1 MLLACHSMNFI
12 AGATGY
18 KRQTTLARHATA
30 TATRHLHDPSA
41 RDEFYGQPMNVAK
54 YLVDLH
60 DANAPFDFCGGMMFQ
75 LVLSNKLREHLA
87 LVAQGAGEQ
96 PMVFDSFKPRM
107 FMTPGYSQ
115 DAHADNVKVFHG
127 REIRQV
133 PNAAGGM
140 GFVLQLSMAEGDPEG
155 WTAEEIKE
163 YDGWG
168 HDSGRNWRNADRW
181 EKEDFH
187 RVKAKFGERAF
198 GLHHRFYL
206 HFDFMNRMWL
216 SAEDGCEG
224 PGGSAAGAGGAGFPA
239 GGGLRCGHAA

>member
-1 MLLACHSMNFI
+1 
-12 AGATGY
+12 
-18 KRQTTLARHATA
+18 
-30 TATRHLHDPSA
+30 
-41 RDEFYGQPMNVAK
+41 
-54 YLVDLH
+54 
-60 DANAPFDFCGGMMFQ
+60 MFQ

-87 LVAQGAGEQ
+87 LVAEGAGEQ

-181 EKEDFH
+181 EKEGFQG
-187 RVKAKFGERAF
+187 VKAKFGERAF

-224 PGGSAAGAGGAGFPA
+224 HPARLFLIQLVMLIACTSSHPDLWDCHWPGADSCEDQVARQLVLGVLDSQLAEACDAAMLPEVQFAYDGDVFRQVWEALGGKA
-239 GGGLRCGHAA
+239 

>member
-1 MLLACHSMNFI
+1 MNFI

-181 EKEDFH
+181 EKEGFQG
-187 RVKAKFGERAF
+187 VKAKFGERAF

-224 PGGSAAGAGGAGFPA
+224 HPA
-239 GGGLRCGHAA
+239 RLS